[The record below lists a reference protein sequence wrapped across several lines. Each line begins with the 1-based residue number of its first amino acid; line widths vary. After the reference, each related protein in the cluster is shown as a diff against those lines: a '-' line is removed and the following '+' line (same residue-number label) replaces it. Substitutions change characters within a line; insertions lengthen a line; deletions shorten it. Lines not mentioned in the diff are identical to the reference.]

1 MSWDSLDARLSSFE
15 ICYGFPLPSAHP
27 TFVREAEEDFMAAS
41 SRRPSATAISTAEE
55 KRCARVPSL
64 LPSLFDRRRSRN
76 HLRQRERG
84 SATVP
89 PHPTATLCSDWI
101 RRGVLKSIHT
111 FCSNSVYGLC
121 YKHRTVST
129 EIQKHRQHLFMGNF
143 YLCVIED
150 RSNTHVHKYNSVT
163 PSS

>member
-76 HLRQRERG
+76 HLRPHRQRGRG

-101 RRGVLKSIHT
+101 RRGELKGIHT
-111 FCSNSVYGLC
+111 FCSSSVYGLC

-129 EIQKHRQHLFMGNF
+129 EIQKHR
-143 YLCVIED
+143 
-150 RSNTHVHKYNSVT
+150 RTSVFGKFLSVCHRRWK
-163 PSS
+163 SSCAQI